1 MTEEVKE
8 VSNNTVEKD
17 DLDAYLDKKECEIDK
32 MRWKEDFE
40 DGNNNIRNNMEEDEE
55 EEEEERIMC
64 FPNTGGHV
72 GIDLGTKGSLK
83 TTLEEARHL
92 FAKKK
97 GISVDSFN
105 FVHKGSLLPISD
117 NNKTLQVLGVT
128 PKTFLIVEM
137 IKK

>member
-8 VSNNTVEKD
+8 SDKKVIEDD

-32 MRWKEDFE
+32 MRWKEDYE
-40 DGNNNIRNNMEEDEE
+40 DGIKEDEKEEE

-72 GIDLGTKGSLK
+72 GIDLGSKGSVK
-83 TTLEEARHL
+83 TTLEEARQL

-97 GISVDSFN
+97 GIPVDSFN
-105 FVHKGSLLPISD
+105 FVHKGSLLPTSD
-117 NNKTLQVLGVT
+117 NSKTLQVLGVT
-128 PKTFLIVEM
+128 PNTFLIVE
-137 IKK
+137 ITNKTK